1 MKLLTRKP
9 TAMKVTATGTLLR
22 ALLLAC
28 SPARQ

>member
-1 MKLLTRKP
+1 MKVLTSKP
-9 TAMKVTATGTLLR
+9 TAAKVSATGTLLR